1 MIDAMPYEKLGAG
14 NDGNIHQKLGIEP
27 VYSEA
32 RMPKTSNEGTQLDV
46 SEAVSVRRDFMPL
59 QVRTV
64 RAWNELEAIRPAW
77 EKTMQAAQA
86 LTIFSTLEW
95 LGAWWKAF
103 AKDKEL
109 VAPVFSNS
117 DGEIVGVVP
126 LYIDLVETTFPFRV
140 RRLRFVGD
148 GSEDSDNLDLIIR
161 AGYETSCSQ
170 AFLSWLG
177 SNPDWDICELN
188 TLPLDSAALP
198 SLISDLMRRRWTF
211 RRLESPRTTILLPD
225 TWEIYLEQAISKK
238 EKTKISYYT
247 NRLPKHFQVSIT
259 KCDDVK
265 DLPAALAT
273 LFGLHQKR
281 WELKGGPGAFSSL
294 ERCELYYNMAPTF
307 AERGWL
313 EFWILKLDGKP
324 AAVQFGFRY
333 RNSVYSLQEGFDP
346 AYSSERVGYVLRAHV
361 LKTLIGQGVRQ
372 YDFLGGDEQ
381 SKVRW
386 GAQIGSYTDIHFARP
401 MRRGSIFLRIDQTT
415 RALKRWFRTNLP
427 APVLR
432 AIPKGK
438 SSVTPF

>member
-1 MIDAMPYEKLGAG
+1 MQEI
-14 NDGNIHQKLGIEP
+14 
-27 VYSEA
+27 
-32 RMPKTSNEGTQLDV
+32 SNEGIKPDG
-46 SEAVSVRRDFMPL
+46 SEAASRRRDFMPL
-59 QVRTV
+59 QIRTV
-64 RAWNELEAIRPAW
+64 RAWHELEAIRPAW
-77 EKTMQAAQA
+77 EKILQGAEA

-103 AKDKEL
+103 AKDKDI

-126 LYIDLVETTFPFRV
+126 LHADLIETTLPFRV

-161 AGYETSCSQ
+161 AGYETACTQ

-177 SNPDWDICELN
+177 SKRDWDVCELN
-188 TLPLDSAALP
+188 TLALDSVALP
-198 SLISDLMRRRWTF
+198 LLIADLKRRGWTL

-225 TWEIYLEQAISKK
+225 TWESYLEQSISKK
-238 EKTKISYYT
+238 EKTKIGYYT
-247 NRLPKHFQVSIT
+247 NRLQKRFQVSIT
-259 KCDDVK
+259 KCDNVK
-265 DLPAALAT
+265 ELPASLAT

-281 WELKGGPGAFSSL
+281 WELKGGPGAFSSP
-294 ERCELYYNMAPTF
+294 ERRELYYNMAPTF

-313 EFWILKLDGKP
+313 EFWILQLDGKP
-324 AAVQFGFRY
+324 AAVQYGFRY

-372 YDFLGGDEQ
+372 YDFLGGEEQ

-386 GAQIGSYTDIHFARP
+386 GTQIGGYADIHFARP
-401 MRRGSIFLRIDQTT
+401 MTRGSIFLRMDQAT
-415 RALKRWFRTNLP
+415 RALKSWFRTNLP
-427 APVLR
+427 APILR
-432 AIPKGK
+432 ALRKRK
-438 SSVTPF
+438 SSATLF